1 MLLKRD
7 ENNHHKSPNPKI
19 NVFLKVDHLCERP
32 VLCPHDLAFPLW
44 ISCRLFSRSLRRPYV
59 RHLASIYYICSGRVA
74 FQHSESSVL
83 HSTSIQG
90 HVFTSPRF
98 SLCLIIPLSIIPES
112 VSLLQ
117 LRFSLL
123 CLTTEG
129 RRWRRAAGSCSVASN
144 IDRVSLVF
152 LPRVPERIAVCKS

>member
-59 RHLASIYYICSGRVA
+59 RHLAFIYYICSGRVA

-83 HSTSIQG
+83 HSTRIEG
-90 HVFTSPRF
+90 HVFTSRRF
-98 SLCLIIPLSIIPES
+98 SLIIPLSIIPES